1 MGLQMKQWLFVVYN
15 MFRTPVK
22 GTQILLS
29 VDLSTQI
36 GVKITNNWYSKDLE
50 YFIGSKLIY

>member
-1 MGLQMKQWLFVVYN
+1 MKQWLFVVYN

-22 GTQILLS
+22 ELEGTKILLS

-36 GVKITNNWYSKDLE
+36 GLKITNNWYSKDLE